1 MSLSDFLVP
10 RKEVISEEGVEGI
23 IDLAN
28 LSDTTHK
35 KIETRPTDFFD
46 LTYPTSDI
54 RRVVEILDR
63 RFQKSDDVSGTFLF
77 EGLKGSG
84 KSHLLLLIYYLFRH
98 PEVARTWLAENKL
111 RCALPSDSV
120 VIVNKFT
127 DSSTYSIWDLI
138 FSQLGYDYQGSTPVP
153 LEGDVKKAIG
163 SRYTILIFDELEQGI
178 RVIDKVSIRDQN
190 IAFLQVL
197 SELSNRWKQL
207 TLFASVYSDR
217 EEPGSTL
224 KRVHPVRV
232 QFSDSGYEDRNN
244 IVLHRLFENAAE
256 LDSKQI
262 SPIVDSYVGLWQR
275 QTEIDAEDGRR
286 RFSITYPFTPFM
298 MDIMLKKIPARG
310 GFQNVRGVLG
320 FLANMVKLTY
330 KTKDVITSADA
341 SLSDKETTIRLSDL
355 DVGGD
360 LIRRAKENL
369 EELADYEYA
378 DDVASSVL
386 MSTLASTGTMP
397 GISRDNLIQ
406 EVLTPESDINCLEQ
420 TLAAFQKYASYFH
433 FNQQEARYYFDLEEN
448 SEAKVEF
455 ASLKVSDELARETL
469 CKIFQEDV
477 FRETTSSIV
486 HVEIKSTQEQLNQLD
501 KKRPRYVLATRR
513 LSQEERHNLYFG
525 LDNRNLIIL
534 LEPKD
539 DKFQLCSNKDL
550 LKWSKRCIAAQNLT
564 DGTTDS
570 SKRSDYARIL
580 RVDKGNITDAIKKAG
595 LVFVRWEK
603 YGETITNDTVE
614 LEPISGD
621 CSKDKVLDALN
632 QDLFPVM
639 VIQEHLDSRISEIKD
654 HLVKEIDA
662 EYRATLGFPVPP
674 LASSVTKAI
683 RELCQAGT
691 IGLQHVRGSF
701 CGENPSLS
709 ETEILEAKITA
720 PFEQPVEPQACPKCG
735 QFPCVCEGAKPKPC
749 EKCGQYPCI
758 CEKSPAVCPRCGQTP
773 CVCQAV
779 ETKTIRIP
787 PQPNPNTLRQQTAFR
802 LQDEG
807 EFVATKIRYKI
818 YYDKSNIGDISV
830 LPASLRGSL
839 SGQGDVTAEIVIT
852 KSGEYTK
859 SQIEQQIESLPNIS
873 DADYSV
879 DLDIRKTDEQE

>member
-1 MSLSDFLVP
+1 MSFCDFLVP

-28 LSDTTHK
+28 LSDATRN
-35 KIETRPTDFFD
+35 KIETRPRDFFD

-54 RRVVEILDR
+54 RRVVECLNR
-63 RFQKSDDVSGTFLF
+63 RFQKSSDVPGTFLF

-84 KSHLLLLIYYLFRH
+84 KSHLLLLIYNLFRY
-98 PEVARTWLAENKL
+98 PEVARAWLAENGL
-111 RCALPSDSV
+111 SCTLPSDSV

-127 DSSTYSIWDLI
+127 DASTYSIWELI
-138 FSQLGYDYQGSTPVP
+138 FSQLTYTYRA
-153 LEGDVKKAIG
+153 KKPIPGPDDLQKALG
-163 SRYTILIFDELEQGI
+163 SRNAILIFDELEQGI
-178 RVIDKVSIRDQN
+178 RVIDKASVRDQN

-224 KRVHPVRV
+224 KRVRPVRV

-244 IVLHRLFENAAE
+244 IVLHRLFENASEIDKDQVA
-256 LDSKQI
+256 
-262 SPIVDSYVGLWQR
+262 PIVDSYVGLWQR
-275 QTEIDAEDGRR
+275 HTEVDTENVKRK
-286 RFSITYPFTPFM
+286 FLITYPFTPFM
-298 MDIMLKKIPARG
+298 MDIMLKKIPACG

-330 KTKDVITSADA
+330 KTRDIITSADA

-360 LIRRAKENL
+360 LIRRAKENI
-369 EELADYEYA
+369 EELTEYDYA
-378 DDVASSVL
+378 DGVASSVL
-386 MSTLASTGTMP
+386 LSTLATTGTMP

-406 EVLTPESDINCLEQ
+406 EVLTPDRDINCLEQ
-420 TLAAFQKYASYFH
+420 TLAAFQKYASYFW
-433 FNQQEARYYFDLEEN
+433 FNLQESRYYFDLEEN
-448 SEAKVEF
+448 SEAKIEF
-455 ASLKVSDELARETL
+455 ASLKVSDELARDTL
-469 CKIFQEDV
+469 CKILREDV
-477 FRETTSSIV
+477 FREMASSVILAETV
-486 HVEIKSTQEQLNQLD
+486 PTKEQLNQLD
-501 KKRPRYVLATRR
+501 KRRPRYVLATRR

-539 DKFQLCSNKDL
+539 DKFQLSSNKDL
-550 LKWSKRCIAAQNLT
+550 LKWSKRCIAAQNLAVGAT
-564 DGTTDS
+564 ES
-570 SKRSDYARIL
+570 SKRSDYERIL
-580 RVDKGNITDAIKKAG
+580 RGDKSNIIDSIKKAG

-603 YGETITNDTVE
+603 YGENISDDIVDP
-614 LEPISGD
+614 EPIIGD
-621 CSKDKVLDALN
+621 CSKDKVLDTLN

-639 VIQEHLDSRISEIKD
+639 VIQEHLGSRVSEIKD
-654 HLVKEIDA
+654 HTVKEIDA

-674 LASSVTKAI
+674 LSSSVAKAI
-683 RELCQAGT
+683 RELCREGM

-709 ETEILEAKITA
+709 ETELLEAQITA
-720 PFEQPVEPQACPKCG
+720 PFEQTIQPQPCPRCG
-735 QFPCVCEGAKPKPC
+735 QRPCVCEGPKPKPC
-749 EKCGQYPCI
+749 QKCGQYPCI
-758 CEKSPAVCPRCGQTP
+758 CEKPPVTCPRCGQAP
-773 CVCQAV
+773 CVCRAF

-787 PQPNPNTLRQQTAFR
+787 PQSNPNTLRQQTAFR
-802 LQDEG
+802 LQGEG
-807 EFVATKIRYKI
+807 QFVATKIIYKI
-818 YYDKSNIGDISV
+818 FYEKTNIGDISV

-839 SGQGDVTAEIVIT
+839 SGQGDVTAEITIT

-859 SQIEQQIESLPNIS
+859 SQIEQQIESLPNIP

-879 DLDIRKTDEQE
+879 DLDIRVMKEE

>member
-1 MSLSDFLVP
+1 MSLSDFLIP

-28 LSDTTHK
+28 LSEATPK
-35 KIETRPTDFFD
+35 KIETRPKDFFD
-46 LTYPTSDI
+46 LTYATSDI
-54 RRVVEILDR
+54 RRVVEMLDR
-63 RFQKSDDVSGTFLF
+63 RFQKVGEVPGTFLF

-84 KSHLLLLIYYLFRH
+84 KSHLLLLIYNLFRH
-98 PEVARTWLAENKL
+98 PEIAQSWLAENEL

-127 DSSTYSIWDLI
+127 DTSTYSIWELI
-138 FSQLGYDYQGSTPVP
+138 FSHLTYTYRAKKPVP
-153 LEGDVKKAIG
+153 GPDDLQKALG
-163 SRYTILIFDELEQGI
+163 SRNAILIFDELEQGI
-178 RVIDKVSIRDQN
+178 RVIDKASVRDQN

-207 TLFASVYSDR
+207 MLFASVYSDR

-244 IVLHRLFENAAE
+244 IVLHRLFENASE
-256 LDSKQI
+256 LDKDHVA
-262 SPIVDSYVGLWQR
+262 PIVDSYVGLWQR
-275 QTEIDAEDGRR
+275 HTEVDTEDVKRK
-286 RFSITYPFTPFM
+286 FLITYPFTPFM

-330 KTKDVITSADA
+330 QTKDVITSADA

-355 DVGGD
+355 DVSGD

-369 EELADYEYA
+369 EELTDYKYA

-386 MSTLASTGTMP
+386 LSTLTGTGTTP

-406 EVLTPESDINCLEQ
+406 EVLTPDRDINSLEQ
-420 TLAAFQKYASYFH
+420 TLAAFQKYASHFW
-433 FNQQEARYYFDLEEN
+433 FNQQEARYYFDPEEN
-448 SEAKVEF
+448 SEAKVES
-455 ASLKVSDELARETL
+455 ASLKVSDESARVML

-477 FRETTSSIV
+477 FSETASSIV
-486 HVEIKSTQEQLNQLD
+486 LTEISQTWEQLNQLD

-513 LSQEERHNLYFG
+513 LFQEERHNLYFG

-539 DKFQLCSNKDL
+539 DKFQLCTNKDL

-564 DGTTDS
+564 DGTTDG
-570 SKRSDYARIL
+570 SKRSDYARIQ
-580 RVDKGNITDAIKKAG
+580 RADKGNIIDSIKKAG

-603 YGETITNDTVE
+603 YSQSVSDDVVE

-621 CSKDKVLDALN
+621 CSKDKVLDTLN
-632 QDLFPVM
+632 QDIFPVM
-639 VIQEHLDSRISEIKD
+639 VIQEHLESRIPEIKD

-674 LASSVTKAI
+674 LASSITKAI
-683 RELCQAGT
+683 RELCRQGT
-691 IGLQHVRGSF
+691 TLGLQHVRGSF
-701 CGENPSLS
+701 CGENPALS
-709 ETEILEAKITA
+709 ETELLEAKITA
-720 PFEQPVEPQACPKCG
+720 PFEQPVEVQPCPRCG
-735 QFPCVCEGAKPKPC
+735 QRPCVCKAPKPAPC
-749 EKCGQYPCI
+749 KKCGQYPCI
-758 CEKSPAVCPRCGQTP
+758 CEKPVVTCPRCGQAP
-773 CVCQAV
+773 CVCPAF

-787 PQPNPNTLRQQTAFR
+787 PQPNTNTLRQQTAFR
-802 LQDEG
+802 LQGEG
-807 EFVATKIRYKI
+807 QFVATKIIYKI
-818 YYDKSNIGDISV
+818 FYEKTNIGDISV
-830 LPASLRGSL
+830 LPAALRGSL
-839 SGQGDVTAEIVIT
+839 SGQGDVTAEITIT

-859 SQIEQQIESLPNIS
+859 SQIEQQIESLPNIP
-873 DADYSV
+873 DADYSA
-879 DLDIRKTDEQE
+879 DLDIKVMKEE